1 MRVYRLAAT
10 RHQKQI
16 MLKRL
21 RKINQEGSA
30 YNLLG
35 LLFPMSCQPNIMFCS
50 QFVYTMLR
58 LAGLHYFRKNPL
70 QVRPTDFVEWDRRGR
85 LAFVAEFTFD
95 GVCLHCQDS
104 IPQMRPTAG

>member
-1 MRVYRLAAT
+1 MRRLLADRALAGQGGT
-10 RHQKQI
+10 V
-16 MLKRL
+16 MLVPE
-21 RKINQEGSA
+21 Q
-30 YNLLG
+30 
-35 LLFPMSCQPNIMFCS
+35 
-50 QFVYTMLR
+50 YTFETEKAMLR

>member
-1 MRVYRLAAT
+1 MYRLAAT

-35 LLFPMSCQPNIMFCS
+35 LLSHVLPAQYYVLLCS
-50 QFVYTMLR
+50 LSTPCCAWRGCTIFERTPCRCAPQTLVSGT
-58 LAGLHYFRKNPL
+58 AG
-70 QVRPTDFVEWDRRGR
+70 GR